1 MGEKTTAGS
10 CAICS
15 TYRPAPDHVYGHSMS
30 YSWTFLAVA
39 VLLVLSPGADFAVI
53 VRNTVVG
60 GHPVGAATTL
70 GVSTAA
76 ALQGLLVSFGLAGFI
91 VRADP
96 VFLVIKWAGIA
107 YLAYLAATALLAAV
121 RGKYPPAQDRQRTRS
136 HSRLSGF
143 RQGFLC
149 NATNPKIL
157 VFYLALL
164 PQFVGPAAPWW
175 VWLLHAWTLPVLGTC
190 WCLLIVAGVDR
201 TRTMFSRRSIRRAID
216 AITGIVLL
224 GFCAKLT
231 TENWHETVG

>member
-1 MGEKTTAGS
+1 VT
-10 CAICS
+10 
-15 TYRPAPDHVYGHSMS
+15 

-39 VLLVLSPGADFAVI
+39 ITLVLIPGADFAVI
-53 VRNTVVG
+53 VRNTVTG
-60 GHPVGAATTL
+60 GRHVGAATTA

-91 VRADP
+91 VRAHP
-96 VFLVIKWAGIA
+96 VFLAVKWAGIA
-107 YLAYLAATALLAAV
+107 YLAYLAATALLSAI
-121 RGKYPPAQDRQRTRS
+121 RGDYPPAEEGQRR

-175 VWLLHAWTLPVLGTC
+175 AWLVHAWTLPILGTC

-201 TRTMFSRRSIRRAID
+201 ARILLTRRNVRRTLD
-216 AITGIVLL
+216 ALTGAVLL
-224 GFCAKLT
+224 SFCAKLA
-231 TENWHETVG
+231 TEG